1 VGQIAGQNDI
11 PWGVDRDAPAVRA
24 RVASAYVSA
33 HTDLIRYLRVVV
45 GKEVAEDVASQ
56 VWVEVVAG
64 AASFR
69 GDEAAFRRW
78 VFATA
83 RRRGLDHRRRW
94 WQRSVVLRPPGA
106 YELDRPVFDAPMDEA
121 EAAALAR
128 VRQLPAVQ
136 AEVVLLRVLGG
147 FSAEEVAAITGRSPG
162 SVRVIQHRALRRL
175 ARDLGRDAGHR
186 PPV

>member
-1 VGQIAGQNDI
+1 MVRIGRRDDI
-11 PWGVDRDAPAVRA
+11 PWGAGGDAPAVGA
-24 RVASAYVSA
+24 RVASAYVSVHA
-33 HTDLIRYLRVVV
+33 DLVRYLRVVV
-45 GKEVAEDVASQ
+45 GREVAEDVASQ

-64 AASFR
+64 AAGFR

-106 YELDRPVFDAPMDEA
+106 YELDRPVTDPPVDDGR
-121 EAAALAR
+121 AAALAQ
-128 VRQLPAVQ
+128 VRQLPAAQ

-147 FSAEEVAAITGRSPG
+147 FSAEEVAEITGRSSG
-162 SVRVIQHRALRRL
+162 SVRVIQHRALQRL
-175 ARDLGRDAGHR
+175 ARDLAGDAGRRR
-186 PPV
+186 PV